1 MITRVMDVS
10 VVEMS
15 LQGRVLKIK
24 SRFVP
29 RIFPIQYQINGLFTL
44 LCWERQS
51 YHKISHIYRALE

>member
-15 LQGRVLKIK
+15 LQCRVLKIK

-29 RIFPIQYQINGLFTL
+29 RIFQIQCQINGLFNPFML
-44 LCWERQS
+44 G
-51 YHKISHIYRALE
+51 KAVIS